1 MSRAQTTAGH
11 RAETVPATERIGMIY
26 ARTTDGVIGASGSMP
41 WSVPEDLAHFKR
53 TTNGHPVI
61 MGRKT
66 WESFPEKF
74 RPLPGRTNI
83 VITRNEAAA
92 KDLAAAGATIASSPE
107 EALAAARAADGSDEI
122 WIIGG
127 GEIYAAMVGAADLAV
142 ITVINSQAQGD
153 TRAPELD
160 STWKSTMVEPANGW
174 LTSSSAQEYRIELW
188 EKK

>member
-11 RAETVPATERIGMIY
+11 RADTAPATERIGMIY
-26 ARTTDGVIGASGSMP
+26 ARTTDGVIGAAGSMP

-53 TTNGHPVI
+53 TTIGHPVI

-66 WESFPEKF
+66 WDSFPEKF

-83 VITRNEAAA
+83 VITRNEAARREMT
-92 KDLAAAGATIASSPE
+92 AAGATVVSSPE
-107 EALAAARAADGSDEI
+107 QALKTARAAEGSEEI

-127 GEIYAAMVGAADLAV
+127 GEIFDALADAASLAV
-142 ITVINSQAQGD
+142 ITVINSAAPGD
-153 TRAPELD
+153 TRAPQLD

-174 LTSSSAQEYRIELW
+174 LTSSSTQEYRIELW
-188 EKK
+188 EKN